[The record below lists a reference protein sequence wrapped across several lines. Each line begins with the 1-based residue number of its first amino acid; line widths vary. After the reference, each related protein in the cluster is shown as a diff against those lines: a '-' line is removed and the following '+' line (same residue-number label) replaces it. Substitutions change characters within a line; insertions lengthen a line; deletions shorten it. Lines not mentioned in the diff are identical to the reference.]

1 MLEAWNYARES
12 IERKGSGKR
21 GFGEG
26 AMGRLGCLSRQ
37 GDLWGLEANSS
48 WEGGGLKPRVS
59 MDLIQQSPYQ

>member
-1 MLEAWNYARES
+1 
-12 IERKGSGKR
+12 
-21 GFGEG
+21 
-26 AMGRLGCLSRQ
+26 MGRLGCLSRQ